1 MRIAISGTANQGK
14 TTLIKD
20 FLNKW
25 TNYRTTEGSYRDILP
40 EGNHSSA
47 TTEQTQWDI
56 LNWFVD
62 EQLRASEGDNI
73 IFDRCTLDNFVYSL
87 WAIKNGKI
95 PETYIARSIDLVK
108 ESFRNLD
115 IIFFIPYDERI
126 GIVDDGTRDADE
138 QYIREI
144 DNIFQGIYNQYI
156 QANENLYTIF
166 PKDDMPAII
175 PISGSHS
182 ERMNQIADYI
192 DYSGALIET
201 DPTDSVLSEEKLAA
215 VQQLLLAQQN
225 LLATEN
231 SEAFAKQLKI

>member
-20 FLNKW
+20 FLSKW
-25 TNYRTTEGSYRDILP
+25 TNYHTTEGSYRDRLP
-40 EGNHSSA
+40 EGKHSSS
-47 TTEQTQWDI
+47 TTEDTQWDI

-62 EQLRASEGDNI
+62 EQIKAKEGDNI

-95 PETYIARSIDLVK
+95 PGNYVTRSIDLVK

-126 GIVDDGTRDADE
+126 PIVDDFQRDVDFK
-138 QYIREI
+138 YICEI
-144 DNIFQGIYNQYI
+144 DNIFQGIYNMYV
-156 QANENLYTIF
+156 QADENLYSIF

-175 PISGSHS
+175 PISGSRA
-182 ERMNQIADYI
+182 ERISQISDYI

-201 DPTDSVLSEEKLAA
+201 DEKDSVLSEEKLAA
-215 VQQLLLAQQN
+215 VQALMLAQSN
-225 LLATEN
+225 LLKTEE
-231 SEAFAKQLKI
+231 SEAFAKKLKI